1 MSNKPNNEGPI
12 AQIKITR
19 VSWYKNRYYKD
30 RYATYFFHILWLH
43 VHVCFLV
50 VFRERIL
57 SKIVS

>member
-30 RYATYFFHILWLH
+30 RYATYFFIYFDYT
-43 VHVCFLV
+43 CMFA
-50 VFRERIL
+50 F
-57 SKIVS
+57 